1 MVQKIKRPLSFLL
14 AVLMIIGMF
23 AAVPF
28 TASAAAGPVSYL
40 VWDDAAQK
48 LVEMT
53 GDNAC
58 NTYTE
63 VTADTATFEDG
74 MWYVVNGEILND
86 NRITVTGTAH
96 LILTDDGKLTTDKGI
111 NVANGSTL
119 NIYGQGA
126 GTGTVT
132 AKSGTFDERG
142 AGIGGKRNESGGTVN
157 IYGGTVTATGS
168 NGGAGI
174 GGGGYGASGTGG
186 TITIYGGTVTANGSG
201 MGGAGIG
208 GGTNQSAGIVTI
220 YGGTVTANGNW
231 SSPGIGPG
239 ANDSGG
245 TLTVCGGSV
254 TAVGTDRSDSI
265 TCTVKNTIPGTGW
278 KNVNGTADETP
289 IAINTEG
296 QELTDFKKV
305 QFLGVASTPN
315 DQLSVSVDDQIHLNL
330 FLDLGFRGKTVN
342 DVTITLG
349 GKTYACEGVKQT
361 GGKYDGLYK
370 FKVEM
375 APAQIADEIAVK
387 IGDEEIP
394 TSVKYYCDF
403 LIEHNNTYGANDVAL
418 ATAILNYGQAANNV
432 FLGGAD
438 EIANL
443 AGMNKTAVQSAS
455 ATFTDGT
462 GAVTGASFMALTK
475 PEFRFYTNGITEQQG
490 YDYNQAG
497 VSATMAN
504 GGDTLTAR
512 FVKKADGKVLL
523 EVKGISAENLDK
535 TVTVTVTGL
544 GSITF
549 NGNAFAKAMANPNNN
564 EAQQNL
570 GAALY
575 NYGVAA
581 KTCFGT

>member
-1 MVQKIKRPLSFLL
+1 M
-14 AVLMIIGMF
+14 
-23 AAVPF
+23 
-28 TASAAAGPVSYL
+28 
-40 VWDDAAQK
+40 
-48 LVEMT
+48 
-53 GDNAC
+53 
-58 NTYTE
+58 
-63 VTADTATFEDG
+63 
-74 MWYVVNGEILND
+74 
-86 NRITVTGTAH
+86 
-96 LILTDDGKLTTDKGI
+96 
-111 NVANGSTL
+111 
-119 NIYGQGA
+119 
-126 GTGTVT
+126 
-132 AKSGTFDERG
+132 
-142 AGIGGKRNESGGTVN
+142 N

-168 NGGAGI
+168 GGGAGI
-174 GGGGYGASGTGG
+174 GGGWASAGTGGTGG

-208 GGTNQSAGIVTI
+208 GGTSQSAGIVTI
-220 YGGTVTANGNW
+220 YGGTVTANGNYT
-231 SSPGIGPG
+231 SPGIG
-239 ANDSGG
+239 
-245 TLTVCGGSV
+245 
-254 TAVGTDRSDSI
+254 
-265 TCTVKNTIPGTGW
+265 KNTIPGTGW

-330 FLDLGFRGKTVN
+330 FLDLGLRGKTVN

-387 IGDEEIP
+387 ISDEEIP

-523 EVKGISAENLDK
+523 EVKGISAENMDK
-535 TVTVTVTGL
+535 VVTVTVTGL

-575 NYGVAA
+575 NYGAAA
-581 KTCFGT
+581 KTCFGA

>member
-1 MVQKIKRPLSFLL
+1 MHKTKRPLSFLL
-14 AVLMIIGMF
+14 AGLMIIGMF

-28 TASAAAGPVSYL
+28 TASAAADPVSYL
-40 VWDDAAQK
+40 VWDDAARK

-58 NTYTE
+58 KTYTE

-96 LILTDDGKLTTDKGI
+96 LILTDDGKLATYNGI

-132 AKSGTFDERG
+132 AKGGPDYG
-142 AGIGGKRNESGGTVN
+142 AGIGGKRHESGGTVN

-168 NGGAGI
+168 GGGAGI
-174 GGGGYGASGTGG
+174 GGGWAGVGTGGTGG

-220 YGGTVTANGNW
+220 YGGTVTANGNYT
-231 SSPGIGPG
+231 SPGIGPG
-239 ANDSGG
+239 NKGDGG

-254 TAVGTDRSDSI
+254 TAVGADRNI
-265 TCTVKNTIPGTGW
+265 AIACTVKNTIPGTGW
-278 KNVNGTADETP
+278 ENVSGTGDGTP

-305 QFLGVASTPN
+305 QFLGVASIPN
-315 DQLSVSVDDQIHLNL
+315 DQMSVSVDDQIHLNL
-330 FLDLGFRGKTVN
+330 FLDLDFRGKTAA
-342 DVTITLG
+342 DVTITLADE
-349 GKTYACEGVKQT
+349 TYACEGTKQT
-361 GGKYDGLYK
+361 DGEYDGLYK

-375 APAQIADEIAVK
+375 APAQIADEIVVK

-432 FLGGAD
+432 FNYT
-438 EIANL
+438 ETTIASL
-443 AGMNKTAVQSAS
+443 DAMNKTAVQSAS
-455 ATFTDGT
+455 VTFTDGT

-512 FVKKADGKVLL
+512 FVKKADDKVLL
-523 EVKGISAENLDK
+523 EVKGITAENMDK
-535 TVTVTVTGL
+535 TVTVTINAL
-544 GSITF
+544 GQTITF
-549 NGNAFAKAMANPNNN
+549 NGNAFAKAMAKSGDT
-564 EAQQNL
+564 AQQNL

-575 NYGVAA
+575 NYGAAA
-581 KTCFGT
+581 KTCFGA

>member
-1 MVQKIKRPLSFLL
+1 MHKTKRPLSFLL
-14 AVLMIIGMF
+14 AVVMIVSMF

-28 TASAAAGPVSYL
+28 TASAAADPVSYL
-40 VWDDAAQK
+40 VWDDAARK

-58 NTYTE
+58 KTYTE

-132 AKSGTFDERG
+132 AKGGSDRV
-142 AGIGGKRNESGGTVN
+142 AGIGGKQNESGGTVN

-168 NGGAGI
+168 GGGAGI
-174 GGGGYGASGTGG
+174 GGGYGASGGTGG

-201 MGGAGIG
+201 LGGAGIG
-208 GGTNQSAGIVTI
+208 GGSKQSTGIVTI

-231 SSPGIGPG
+231 RSPGIGPG
-239 ANDSGG
+239 ANGDGG

-254 TAVGTDRSDSI
+254 TAVGDTNAI
-265 TCTVKNTIPGTGW
+265 AIACTVKNTFPGTGW
-278 KNVNGTADETP
+278 TNVNGTADETP
-289 IAINTEG
+289 IEINTEG

-305 QFLGVASTPN
+305 QFLGVASIPN
-315 DQLSVSVDDQIHLNL
+315 DQMSVSVDDQIHLNL
-330 FLDLGFRGKTVN
+330 FLDLDFRGKTAA
-342 DVTITLG
+342 DVTLTLAG
-349 GKTYACEGVKQT
+349 ETYACEGVKQN

-375 APAQIADEIAVK
+375 APAQIADEIVVK

-403 LIEHNNTYGANDVAL
+403 LIEHDNTYGANDVAL

-455 ATFTDGT
+455 VTFSDGT
-462 GAVTGASFMALTK
+462 GKVTGASFMALTK
-475 PEFRFYTNGITEQQG
+475 PEFRFYTAGIDEATG
-490 YDYNQAG
+490 YDYNEAG
-497 VSATMAN
+497 VSATMAG

-512 FVKKADGKVLL
+512 FVKKADDKVLL

-544 GSITF
+544 GTITF
-549 NGNAFAKAMANPNNN
+549 NGNAFAKAMANPNSD

-581 KTCFGT
+581 KTCFGA